1 MNEFDVI
8 SAFFNCEQ
16 APSDTLLV
24 PNGDDCAVI
33 ATQNQLPLAVSVD
46 TCIEGVH
53 FPKKSAPKL
62 IAKRA
67 LRTALSDLAAM
78 GASPKWVTMALTL
91 PGIEPKW
98 LGAFSK
104 SLHKDLA
111 HFGCALIG
119 GDTTKGDTLAITF
132 NVMGECPAPITRSGA
147 QVGDNIYV
155 TNTIGNGA
163 AALYFLQHQLDAHLY
178 SDEDKSVLKSRAKY
192 AKRHFYKPALT
203 FDAAQALAGIATAA
217 IDISD
222 GLLAD
227 LTHICT
233 KSGVRAQID
242 VNALPL
248 SKYAKQLAKQKA
260 ENAFLSLPAWF
271 DNSASDNG
279 GVDDISDAEKT
290 YLTWALTGG
299 DDYELCFTASEQAL
313 QAIDPA
319 IRACFTCIGTID
331 ALTKDDDNH
340 QPAVSLML
348 NGTHIDTALTGYCHF

>member
-16 APSDTLLV
+16 APDETLLV

-33 ATQNQLPLAVSVD
+33 ATQNQLPLAISVD

-53 FPKKSAPKL
+53 FPKKSTPKL

-67 LRTALSDLAAM
+67 LRTALSDLAAT
-78 GASPKWVTMALTL
+78 GATPKWVTMAITL
-91 PGIEPKW
+91 PSIEPKW
-98 LGAFSK
+98 LSAFSK

-119 GDTTKGDTLAITF
+119 GDTTKGDRLSITF
-132 NVMGECPAPITRSGA
+132 TVMGECPTPITRSGA
-147 QVGDNIYV
+147 QVGDSIYV

-178 SDEDKSVLKSRAKY
+178 SDEDKSVLKNRAKY

-203 FDAAQALAGIATAA
+203 FDIAQVLAGTATAA

-233 KSGVRAQID
+233 KSGVRAQLDI
-242 VNALPL
+242 NALPL
-248 SKYAKQLAKQKA
+248 SKHAKQLAKQKA
-260 ENAFLSLPAWF
+260 DNALLNLPAWF
-271 DNSASDNG
+271 NDSAT
-279 GVDDISDAEKT
+279 DISDAEKT
-290 YLTWALTGG
+290 RLTWALTGG

-313 QAIDPA
+313 QSLDPA
-319 IRACFTCIGTID
+319 MREYFTCIGTIE
-331 ALTKDDDNH
+331 ALSDTAK
-340 QPAVSLML
+340 PTVSLTL
-348 NGTHIDTALTGYCHF
+348 NGEPLNTALTGYCHF